1 MSVPYFTDRYGDRYD
16 AVKATTPTCARPR
29 TRREAPGKQRSGLRR
44 LR

>member
-16 AVKATTPTCARPR
+16 AVKATAPDL
-29 TRREAPGKQRSGLRR
+29 REAQDAPQGAGKQHSGPRR